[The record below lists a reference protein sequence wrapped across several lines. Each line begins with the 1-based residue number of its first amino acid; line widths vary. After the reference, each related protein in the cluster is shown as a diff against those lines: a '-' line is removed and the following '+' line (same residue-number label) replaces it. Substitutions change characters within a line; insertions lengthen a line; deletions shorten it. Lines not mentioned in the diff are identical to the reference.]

1 MSTEPQRDTRSYYD
15 AFSERYEDKRHQ
27 GYHVFLDEME
37 VRQLEPYVRGRDV
50 LEAGCGTGL
59 ILERIRPLA
68 SSAVGA
74 DLSHGMLEKARAR
87 GHQVVQASILDLPF
101 PDATFDTVCSFKVLA
116 HIEDAA
122 GALREMA
129 RVVKPGGHLVL
140 EYYNRHSVRYL
151 VKRLKPAQEVAAGTT
166 DEHVYTRY
174 DGLDDLRAIL
184 PEDVE
189 LVDVG
194 GIRILAPVAA
204 VFNLPVVGRAVEAV
218 ERAASASPLRRFGG
232 FLLLFLRK
240 RGAATT

>member
-1 MSTEPQRDTRSYYD
+1 MTRRDTRSYYD
-15 AFSERYEDKRHQ
+15 AFSERYEDQRHE

-37 VRQLEPYVRGRDV
+37 TRTVEPYVRGKSV

-59 ILERIRPLA
+59 ILERLKPLA
-68 SSAVGA
+68 RSLVGV
-74 DLSHGMLEKARAR
+74 DLSHGMLRRARER
-87 GHQVVQASILDLPF
+87 GHQVVQASLLELPF

-116 HIEDAA
+116 HVEDARA
-122 GALREMA
+122 ALAELS

-140 EYYNRHSVRYL
+140 EYYNRQSLRYL

-174 DGLDDLRAIL
+174 DSLGDLRALL
-184 PEDVE
+184 PADVE

-194 GIRILAPVAA
+194 GIRVIAPLAAL
-204 VFNLPVVGRAVEAV
+204 FNLPVVGAAVEAV

-232 FLLLFLRK
+232 FLLVILRK
-240 RGAATT
+240 RRA